1 MRRLVVVLVAVL
13 IVGLTWWK
21 VSNRHVVE
29 PQPVESDLSQ
39 AQAPP
44 ADLDSRMYSPQ
55 SGSGSDL
62 ASQERAA
69 SSHAIHAASATQAVQ
84 LVDAGHNKLLSQYQ
98 NEKVD
103 AQWARTREQSLVSH
117 SVSPQ
122 IQDLKVEP
130 KNMTVHCRST
140 TCAITA
146 DFATRGA
153 ADDWLT
159 LYATNPGTNLYNLSS
174 QVTPNADGSAH
185 IQIYGLAKH

>member
-1 MRRLVVVLVAVL
+1 MRWLAVVLVAVL

-21 VSNRHVVE
+21 VSSRHVDD
-29 PQPVESDLSQ
+29 PQPVSSDFST
-39 AQAPP
+39 AQTS
-44 ADLDSRMYSPQ
+44 ADASERRPHSPQ
-55 SGSGSDL
+55 AGTTSDFTTLGTGAGSRAL
-62 ASQERAA
+62 HEASR
-69 SSHAIHAASATQAVQ
+69 TQAVE
-84 LVDAGHNKLLSQYQ
+84 VVKAGHDKLLSQYQ
-98 NEKVD
+98 NERVD
-103 AQWARTREQSLVSH
+103 ARWAHDREQSLVSH

-140 TCAITA
+140 TCAIGA

-159 LYATNPGTNLYNLSS
+159 LYATNPGTDLFNLSS
-174 QVTPNADGSAH
+174 QVTANADGTAH